1 MREGLI
7 PPTDSAPQTTERRHL
22 GGLTALSALV
32 LVAVVAL
39 VTWLHF
45 TGSRVADVPEP
56 EHALAVVVGHS
67 LDLDDG
73 IDGAS
78 AWERRLYQML
88 LGSRADDLADALRWY
103 EELEA
108 ESLAPT
114 VDLHLAILEGEA
126 GRSERLR
133 RRLDEW
139 DRRGEPFE
147 TFGLLVG
154 SAYLEIT
161 ADGADVDDLVA
172 EADAELGPGWFRDR
186 LVARLTRSEVPNP
199 RAGVLLGRLRVLT
212 AAEVAI
218 LAAALVMLAS
228 WARRRGERGRWGA
241 ATLPPPWRGRAG
253 LGVLVQGGAL
263 GAVLL
268 ATMYLGASSLLGDPA
283 RPYLRVVVGMA
294 TNLAFLPVLL
304 MARRQLLRPSGIDV
318 AAGFGLVLTRAN
330 AGRLLRGALV
340 LIAAGQFGDWALG
353 AAGRAFAVSSHWTEW
368 FDRDLVWGSWP
379 VVIVTLVDTVVL
391 TPIFEELV
399 FRGLLFGTLR
409 RRLGPAAAAAASA
422 GVFALAH
429 GYGVLGFAAVFW
441 SGLLWAWAYEW
452 TGSLVPSIIAHA
464 ADNLSASLA
473 LILVLRA

>member
-1 MREGLI
+1 
-7 PPTDSAPQTTERRHL
+7 
-22 GGLTALSALV
+22 
-32 LVAVVAL
+32 
-39 VTWLHF
+39 
-45 TGSRVADVPEP
+45 
-56 EHALAVVVGHS
+56 
-67 LDLDDG
+67 
-73 IDGAS
+73 
-78 AWERRLYQML
+78 
-88 LGSRADDLADALRWY
+88 
-103 EELEA
+103 
-108 ESLAPT
+108 
-114 VDLHLAILEGEA
+114 
-126 GRSERLR
+126 
-133 RRLDEW
+133 
-139 DRRGEPFE
+139 
-147 TFGLLVG
+147 
-154 SAYLEIT
+154 
-161 ADGADVDDLVA
+161 VDDLVA

-241 ATLPPPWRGRAG
+241 ATFPPPWRGRAG

-340 LIAAGQFGDWALG
+340 LIAAGQLGDWALG

>member
-1 MREGLI
+1 MLCAIVGGIAGALAGCARSKCFGVVHYPVSCSFRCFFFQAEDGIRDIGVTGVQTCALPISSSCEFVPADERRAVDDLVVDRAEVLQLDAGAALGVEQVERDALRRGGRVELDRNRDQPERDRPGPGGVCRHRLHDSTMLPIMREGLI

-56 EHALAVVVGHS
+56 EHALAGVVGHS

-88 LGSRADDLADALRWY
+88 LGGRADDLADALRWH
-103 EELEA
+103 EGLEA

-228 WARRRGERGRWGA
+228 WARRCGERGRWGA
-241 ATLPPPWRGRAG
+241 ATLPPPW
-253 LGVLVQGGAL
+253 L
-263 GAVLL
+263 
-268 ATMYLGASSLLGDPA
+268 
-283 RPYLRVVVGMA
+283 
-294 TNLAFLPVLL
+294 
-304 MARRQLLRPSGIDV
+304 
-318 AAGFGLVLTRAN
+318 
-330 AGRLLRGALV
+330 
-340 LIAAGQFGDWALG
+340 
-353 AAGRAFAVSSHWTEW
+353 
-368 FDRDLVWGSWP
+368 
-379 VVIVTLVDTVVL
+379 
-391 TPIFEELV
+391 
-399 FRGLLFGTLR
+399 
-409 RRLGPAAAAAASA
+409 
-422 GVFALAH
+422 
-429 GYGVLGFAAVFW
+429 
-441 SGLLWAWAYEW
+441 
-452 TGSLVPSIIAHA
+452 
-464 ADNLSASLA
+464 
-473 LILVLRA
+473 

>member
-1 MREGLI
+1 MAREFLRRRCSLMLLSIVVCFFFFQAEDGIRDLTVTGVQTCALPILI

-154 SAYLEIT
+154 SPYLEIT
-161 ADGADVDDLVA
+161 ADGPDVDALLP
-172 EADAELGPGWFRDR
+172 EADAERGPGWVRDR
-186 LVARLTRSEVPNP
+186 LGPPPP
-199 RAGVLLGRLRVLT
+199 RAGRAKPR
-212 AAEVAI
+212 
-218 LAAALVMLAS
+218 AAAPLC
-228 WARRRGERGRWGA
+228 R
-241 ATLPPPWRGRAG
+241 PRA
-253 LGVLVQGGAL
+253 V
-263 GAVLL
+263 
-268 ATMYLGASSLLGDPA
+268 
-283 RPYLRVVVGMA
+283 
-294 TNLAFLPVLL
+294 
-304 MARRQLLRPSGIDV
+304 
-318 AAGFGLVLTRAN
+318 
-330 AGRLLRGALV
+330 
-340 LIAAGQFGDWALG
+340 
-353 AAGRAFAVSSHWTEW
+353 
-368 FDRDLVWGSWP
+368 
-379 VVIVTLVDTVVL
+379 
-391 TPIFEELV
+391 
-399 FRGLLFGTLR
+399 
-409 RRLGPAAAAAASA
+409 
-422 GVFALAH
+422 
-429 GYGVLGFAAVFW
+429 
-441 SGLLWAWAYEW
+441 
-452 TGSLVPSIIAHA
+452 
-464 ADNLSASLA
+464 
-473 LILVLRA
+473 